1 MSARASATSLQFSR
15 KTTPLPSP
23 RKPLLNLA
31 VEIKGNGG
39 ANFGGHDFH
48 DLLDYAKR
56 ENQRMPTPE
65 DDAQSVS
72 WNAFCHSGWPASPP
86 MIVTKLKP
94 VASGPVNAQMRR
106 RRRAAATPALCDNCF
121 MLISHSRTG
130 RCIRQ
135 RNRVL
140 SWHPQI
146 TTEGA
151 SARCFV

>member
-1 MSARASATSLQFSR
+1 MPILEVFGLPCTDDPRVVEEWPIIWLRHTMVICNKYCRLSR
-15 KTTPLPSP
+15 YPVI
-23 RKPLLNLA
+23 R
-31 VEIKGNGG
+31 
-39 ANFGGHDFH
+39 
-48 DLLDYAKR
+48 
-56 ENQRMPTPE
+56 RMPTPE